1 MKVFIGGSKTV
12 TSLNDEI
19 RKVIDTF
26 CEQNAEI
33 LIGDC
38 FGADKLVQRYLHEKG
53 YRNVTVYVS
62 GSKVRNNVGGFRTV
76 FVDVPDGSKGYGFDA
91 EKDKQMVL
99 TADTGLM
106 IWNGKSRGTRN
117 NIMWLKSMNKP
128 CLIYPTKA

>member
-1 MKVFIGGSKTV
+1 MKLFIGGSKTV
-12 TSLNDEI
+12 TALNNEI

-76 FVDVPDGSKGYGFDA
+76 FVDVPDGSKGYRFYA

-128 CLIYPTKA
+128 CLIYPTRT